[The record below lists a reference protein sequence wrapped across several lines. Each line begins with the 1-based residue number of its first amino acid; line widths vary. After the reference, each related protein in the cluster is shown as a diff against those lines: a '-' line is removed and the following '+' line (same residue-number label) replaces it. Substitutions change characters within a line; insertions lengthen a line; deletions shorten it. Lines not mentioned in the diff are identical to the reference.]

1 MMFDSWCRLE
11 CLGRAV
17 MPLVYSCYKS
27 GEVRNTSLRLALY
40 AGRPPVYTVAV
51 AGRDGSRPRGMFHT

>member
-1 MMFDSWCRLE
+1 
-11 CLGRAV
+11 